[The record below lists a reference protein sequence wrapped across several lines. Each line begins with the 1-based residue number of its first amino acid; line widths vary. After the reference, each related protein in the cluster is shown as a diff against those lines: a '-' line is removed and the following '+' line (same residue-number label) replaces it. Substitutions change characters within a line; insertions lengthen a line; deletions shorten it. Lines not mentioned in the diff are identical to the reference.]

1 MKNYR
6 IIFLISFLAIFCF
19 IAACPLIALADDMD
33 PGQDRS
39 VGAGQDTFWGI
50 ENPLKADSFTELL
63 VNIINWATGIA
74 STVAVLMVVIAGFQ
88 YMISGGDENKT
99 KSAMNTIKW
108 SLIGLVIIL
117 MSWGILKEVLSI
129 LNG

>member
-1 MKNYR
+1 MKKSYK
-6 IIFLISFLAIFCF
+6 ILLLCSIMILI
-19 IAACPLIALADDMD
+19 PLVVFGD
-33 PGQDRS
+33 PPTSYSPSNPTSYSPLG
-39 VGAGQDTFWGI
+39 FEI
-50 ENPLKADSFTELL
+50 ENPLNADSFTELL
-63 VNIINWATGIA
+63 VNIINWVGGIA

-108 SLIGLVIIL
+108 SLIGLLIVL
-117 MSWGILKEVLSI
+117 MSWAILKEVLSI